1 MDAVICEGVSKRFI
15 LRPDRPRSFQ
25 ELFIGVLNPSR
36 RAGARRLE
44 FWALRDVSFN
54 VPAGT
59 TFGIVGENGSGK
71 STLLKIIARIIK
83 PTAGNVRVNG
93 RVAALLE
100 LGAGFHPELTGR
112 ENIYLYGSI
121 LGLSRREVTA
131 CFDGIVDFAELG
143 DFIDTPVKHYSSGM
157 LVRLGFAVAVHLNPD
172 ILITDEV
179 LAVGDEAFQH
189 KCLGRIYE
197 FARVGKTIILVSHDL
212 NLVRQLCDQ
221 ALWLDQGRVRALG
234 DPVAVTRAY
243 LDWANEK
250 AFLRVGGPGAVRNRR
265 WGSFEVEVT
274 RVELLDGAGSPT
286 WFFATGDPLTIRIYY
301 RAHRR
306 VERPVFGVGL
316 HQGES
321 VQITGPN
328 TKFAGLEIDFI
339 EGDGVV
345 EYRVREL
352 NLTRGVYLV
361 SVAVSDHSLTHLY
374 DYHDRLYRFEVRPR
388 PGREA
393 FGPVYLPAEW
403 HHLNGVGG
411 PIRPRLGYTPA
422 LPPFPGP
429 QPG

>member
-1 MDAVICEGVSKRFI
+1 MDAVVCEHVSKRFI

-25 ELFIGVLNPSR
+25 EVFVSLFRPGP
-36 RAGARRLE
+36 ARRFE
-44 FWALRDVSFN
+44 FWALEDVSFS
-54 VPAGT
+54 VRAGT

-71 STLLKIIARIIK
+71 TTLLKVIARILK
-83 PTAGNVRVNG
+83 PTSGAVRVNG

-121 LGLSRREVTA
+121 LGLRRREINA
-131 CFDGIVDFAELG
+131 HLDDIIGFAELER
-143 DFIDTPVKHYSSGM
+143 FIDTPVKHYSSGM
-157 LVRLGFAVAVHLNPD
+157 LVRLGFAVAVHLDPD

-189 KCLGRIYE
+189 KCLEKVYE
-197 FARVGKTIILVSHDL
+197 FARTGKTIILVSHDL
-212 NLVRQLCDQ
+212 NLVRQLCDE
-221 ALWLDQGRVRALG
+221 ALWLDRGRVRALG
-234 DPVAVTRAY
+234 DPVSVTRAY

-250 AFLRVGGPGAVRNRR
+250 AFARADRPPVGPNRR
-265 WGSFEVEVT
+265 WGTFEVEIT
-274 RVELLDGAGSPT
+274 RVEFLDRDGNPC
-286 WFFATGDPLTIRIYY
+286 WFFATGDPLTIRLHY

-306 VERPVFGVGL
+306 IERPVFGVGL

-321 VQITGPN
+321 VHITGPN
-328 TKFAGLEIDFI
+328 TRFAGLEIEFI

-374 DYHDRLYRFEVRPR
+374 DYHDRLYRFEVRSR
-388 PGREA
+388 PGLEA

-403 HHLNGVGG
+403 RHLNGVAG
-411 PIRPRLGYTPA
+411 PTRPRPAYTPA
-422 LPPFPGP
+422 PPPSPGP
-429 QPG
+429 QPE

>member
-1 MDAVICEGVSKRFI
+1 MDAVVCQGVSKRFI

-25 ELFIGVLNPSR
+25 ELLIGLLHPR
-36 RAGARRLE
+36 RSAPARRLE
-44 FWALRDVSFN
+44 FWALRDVSFA

-71 STLLKIIARIIK
+71 STLLRIIARVLK
-83 PTAGNVRVNG
+83 PTSGHVRVRG

-112 ENIYLYGSI
+112 ENIYLYGSL
-121 LGLSRREVTA
+121 LGLGRREINRHLES
-131 CFDGIVDFAELG
+131 IVGFAELA

-157 LVRLGFAVAVHLNPD
+157 LVRLGFAVAVHLSPD
-172 ILITDEV
+172 ILITDEI

-189 KCLGRIYE
+189 KCLEKIYE
-197 FARVGKTIILVSHDL
+197 FARAGGTIILVSHDL
-212 NLVRQLCDQ
+212 NLVRQLCDR
-221 ALWLDQGRVRALG
+221 ALWLDRGRVRALG

-250 AFLRVGGPGAVRNRR
+250 AFLRSEGSGAARHRR

-274 RVELLDGAGSPT
+274 RVELLDGAGNPT
-286 WFFATGDPLTIRIYY
+286 WFFATGDPLTIRIHY

-306 VERPVFGVGL
+306 IERPVFGVGL

-321 VQITGPN
+321 VHITGPN
-328 TKFAGLEIDFI
+328 TKFAGLEIDFV
-339 EGDGVV
+339 EGEGAV

-403 HHLNGVGG
+403 RHLNGAAG
-411 PIRPRLGYTPA
+411 PTRPRPGYTPA
-422 LPPFPGP
+422 PPPSPGP
-429 QPG
+429 PPG